1 MKKILHRLSEPAD
14 TLLARLEAAAVRDDQ
29 AEKRIK
35 IGCATAL
42 AMVVGGGLGLG
53 YWSEQL
59 GSKLPFLG
67 LLLVVPVLALVAREH
82 GHDVDDRKLDAAIE
96 LIRTLRADVPAAE
109 PIQLLLD
116 FREYHQAGTKR
127 VDPAAPKA
135 KAKAKPGQ
143 PEKYLHKWLEVRT
156 TLADGTAVDAAITDR
171 VSRKSKPK
179 RKYVK
184 VKETFV
190 SDVSLLLRLD
200 KRYGPAEQVIPR
212 LGHHPDLSWC
222 NERVKRGRG
231 RRLFLAVRTPAA
243 RRSNGRG
250 TSAAFQGV
258 PRLGSGTTILAML
271 SWAYYGLGRGAA
283 KAA

>member
-14 TLLARLEAAAVRDDQ
+14 QLLARLEAAATRDDA
-29 AEKRIK
+29 AEKRVK
-35 IGCATAL
+35 IGCAMAITMAI
-42 AMVVGGGLGLG
+42 GGFFGLG
-53 YWSEQL
+53 YWSDQV
-59 GSKLPFLG
+59 GSKWPFLG
-67 LLLVVPVLALVAREH
+67 LLALVPVLWFIAREQ
-82 GHDVDDRKLDAAIE
+82 GHDVDDRKLEAAIE

-116 FREYHQAGTKR
+116 FREYNQAGTKR
-127 VDPAAPKA
+127 VDPNAPRA
-135 KAKAKPGQ
+135 KAKSGQ

-179 RKYVK
+179 RKYTK

-212 LGHHPDLSWC
+212 LGHHPDLAWC

-231 RRLFLAVRTPAA
+231 RRLCLAVRTPAA

-250 TSAAFQGV
+250 SSAQFQGV
-258 PRLGSGTTILAML
+258 PRLGSGKTILAML
-271 SWAYYGLGRGAA
+271 SWAYYGIGRGGAQAA
-283 KAA
+283 